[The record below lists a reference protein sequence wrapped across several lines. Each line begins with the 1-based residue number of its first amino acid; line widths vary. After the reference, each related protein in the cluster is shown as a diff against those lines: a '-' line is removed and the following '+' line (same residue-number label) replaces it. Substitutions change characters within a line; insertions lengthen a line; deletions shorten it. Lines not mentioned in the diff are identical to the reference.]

1 MFFPSSSDPV
11 RAVESDPSLPLVART
26 AGYGPSSAADPA
38 EGRRFGG
45 AFWVSAGLHG
55 LAIALLVGVTLAVR
69 NQAED
74 RPALFEVVAGQGNDF
89 MATDAPSGSEAGRAA
104 TGEIEFAAPES
115 VRNWTPPQPSA
126 DIAPAEPTPV
136 EPTPV
141 EPVAPVT
148 KAPPVKTP
156 TATATPVPNFKQAV
170 KDKIRQEKRKVDR
183 EIKKQRAAEEAAA
196 KAAAEE
202 AKRTSYEQWK
212 KENAAKMAWAK
223 NATAGGATSA
233 SPGKR
238 IDAGSIKQGVTGG
251 TGAGSTGAGG
261 TALSRAEAN
270 AMEAYFSMLIQRL
283 RDSHEKP
290 GGLSDLLNA
299 EVQFT
304 VAANGAISAVRIVRS
319 SGNAEFDQ
327 SVLEAFAR
335 VRMPARPDKNTD
347 VQRLTF
353 RIKEA

>member
-1 MFFPSSSDPV
+1 MFFPSSKPV
-11 RAVESDPSLPLVART
+11 HSASAESSASAATVPVTP
-26 AGYGPSSAADPA
+26 AGYGPSSAADPG
-38 EGRRFGG
+38 EGRRFGP

-55 LAIALLVGVTLAVR
+55 AAILLLVVLAVSAR
-69 NQAED
+69 DQDEE
-74 RPALFEVVAGQGNDF
+74 RPAVFELVAGEGDDF
-89 MATDAPSGSEAGRAA
+89 MATEAPAGSEAGRAA
-104 TGEIEFAAPES
+104 TGEIAFDAPES
-115 VRNWTPPQPSA
+115 VSNWTPPQPPVA
-126 DIAPAEPTPV
+126 EVVPVDAAPPPAEPMKTP
-136 EPTPV
+136 
-141 EPVAPVT
+141 PVAE
-148 KAPPVKTP
+148 
-156 TATATPVPNFKQAV
+156 TPVPNFKQAV
-170 KDKIRQEKRKVDR
+170 KDKLRQEKRKVDR

-196 KAAAEE
+196 KAAAAAE
-202 AKRTSYEQWK
+202 AKRKAATTYEKFQQQ
-212 KENAAKMAWAK
+212 NAGRSTAKPSG
-223 NATAGGATSA
+223 ATAGAA
-233 SPGKR
+233 NPGKR
-238 IDAGSIKQGVTGG
+238 IDAGSIKRGVTGG

-304 VAANGAISAVRIVRS
+304 VASNGVISGVRIVRS

-327 SVLEAFAR
+327 SVLEAFGR

>member
-1 MFFPSSSDPV
+1 MFFPSSHPV
-11 RAVESDPSLPLVART
+11 HSAESAPAATLPVNPV
-26 AGYGPSSAADPA
+26 GYGPSSAADPG
-38 EGRRFGG
+38 EGRRYGG

-55 LAIALLVGVTLAVR
+55 LAVAVLVVLAVSAR
-69 NQAED
+69 DQARE
-74 RPALFEVVAGQGNDF
+74 RPAVFELVAGEGDDF
-89 MATDAPSGSEAGRAA
+89 MATEAPAGSEAGRAA
-104 TGEIEFAAPES
+104 TGEIEFTAPDS
-115 VRNWTPPQPSA
+115 VPNWTPPPPAA
-126 DIAPAEPTPV
+126 DVSPV
-136 EPTPV
+136 DVPTPV
-141 EPVAPVT
+141 EPVASKPE
-148 KAPPVKTP
+148 PVKTP
-156 TATATPVPNFKQAV
+156 PVADTPVPNFKQAV
-170 KDKIRQEKRKVDR
+170 KDKLRQEKRKVDR

-196 KAAAEE
+196 KAAAAAE
-202 AKRTSYEQWK
+202 AKRKAAATSYEQFQK
-212 KENAAKMAWAK
+212 QNAGKSTTK
-223 NATAGGATSA
+223 PSGATAGAA

-238 IDAGSIKQGVTGG
+238 IDAGSIKRGVTGG

-261 TALSRAEAN
+261 TALARAEAN

-304 VAANGAISAVRIVRS
+304 VAANGVISGVRIVRS

-327 SVLEAFAR
+327 SVLEAFGR